1 MKLLRSPFVVGTVDI
16 EDSIKSEDTKSL
28 GVDSAW
34 YGKLV
39 SVVAS
44 TLCGWLGLKYSS
56 TSSRPSSNIM
66 MTGSSMAIPLRLR
79 HAAVTLTSTAQA
91 SVMVVENIAV
101 VVIVSVTVL
110 VTVLGCCRSWPNFLT
125 AAVEKSTQS
134 SKLRQTI
141 SERVILEGILG
152 LEEKLVT

>member
-44 TLCGWLGLKYSS
+44 TLRRKVKK
-56 TSSRPSSNIM
+56 SNK
-66 MTGSSMAIPLRLR
+66 
-79 HAAVTLTSTAQA
+79 
-91 SVMVVENIAV
+91 
-101 VVIVSVTVL
+101 
-110 VTVLGCCRSWPNFLT
+110 
-125 AAVEKSTQS
+125 KSC
-134 SKLRQTI
+134 
-141 SERVILEGILG
+141 
-152 LEEKLVT
+152 